1 MAQTVLFGSTGRLG
15 TAILERLGRMRD
27 MLHPNEDELDLTDGS
42 AVRDL
47 LANNRPDVIINAAAY
62 TDVDGAESN
71 ERLAYRLNA
80 DVAGSL
86 ARLAGEIGALFV
98 HFSTDFVFDGEKGS
112 PYTEEDTPSPISAYG
127 RSKLAGE
134 KAVRSELS
142 EKTYLLVRTSWLF
155 APWGPSFPA
164 NVLEWAGKG
173 TVIAPVDVL
182 GSPTYAVD
190 LADALARLL
199 DRDARGLYHV
209 ANSGVA
215 SRHAQACRVVEVAGL
230 DIPVEEAYASD
241 FPAPAPRPQ
250 NSALSTGKYVRE
262 IGQALPPW
270 EDAVSRWYEEYRR
283 NRSTPA
289 PPR

>member
-1 MAQTVLFGSTGRLG
+1 MARTVLFGSTGRLG
-15 TAILERLGRMRD
+15 TAILQRLGKVRD
-27 MLHPNEDELDLTDGS
+27 MLHPTEDELDLTDGS

-47 LANNRPDVIINAAAY
+47 LAKSRPDAIINAAAY

-71 ERLAYRLNA
+71 EGLAYRLNA
-80 DVAGSL
+80 DLAGDL
-86 ARLAGEIGALFV
+86 ARLAREIGALFV
-98 HFSTDFVFDGEKGS
+98 HFSTDFVFDGLKDC
-112 PYTEEDTPSPISAYG
+112 PYTEEDTPSPVSVYG

-134 KAVRSELS
+134 EAVRSELS
-142 EKTYLLVRTSWLF
+142 ENMYLLVRTSWLF

-164 NVLEWAGKG
+164 NVLKWAGKG
-173 TVIAPVDVL
+173 TVRAPVDVL
-182 GSPTYAVD
+182 GSPTYAID

-215 SRHAQACRVVEVAGL
+215 SRHAQARRVVEVAGL
-230 DIPVEEAYASD
+230 DVVVEEASASD
-241 FPAPAPRPQ
+241 FPASAPRPQ

-262 IGQALPPW
+262 TGPALPPW
-270 EDAVSRWYEEYRR
+270 EDAVAKWYEEYRR

-289 PPR
+289 PLR